1 MRSGI
6 NNVMMASLSLQ
17 LAQWNWNTCADT
29 RYFMWDGKTLAAST
43 VVSHH
48 VDLEQLL
55 LIAIRDVELSIKCRW
70 ADEMWN
76 TLELWLG

>member
-29 RYFMWDGKTLAAST
+29 RYFMWDGKMK
-43 VVSHH
+43 
-48 VDLEQLL
+48 QKILL
-55 LIAIRDVELSIKCRW
+55 KKNNNIIVIK
-70 ADEMWN
+70 
-76 TLELWLG
+76 